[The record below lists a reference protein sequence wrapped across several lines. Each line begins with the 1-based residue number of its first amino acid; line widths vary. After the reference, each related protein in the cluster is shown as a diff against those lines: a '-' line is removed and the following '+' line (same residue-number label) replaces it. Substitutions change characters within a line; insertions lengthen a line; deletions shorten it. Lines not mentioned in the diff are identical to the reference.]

1 VTDGDLRRGLE
12 RTGDLRTLRAVDLM
26 TRAPKTIA
34 PDALAA
40 QAVAFMERHLITSLF
55 VLAPAT
61 ARPLGVIHLHDL
73 LRGGIV

>member
-1 VTDGDLRRGLE
+1 
-12 RTGDLRTLRAVDLM
+12 M

-55 VLAPAT
+55 VLAPET
-61 ARPLGVIHLHDL
+61 RRPLGVIHLHDL
-73 LRGGIV
+73 LRAGIV